1 MNITSKQRRV
11 AQLAERSE
19 YTSERLCGSN
29 PTPLILVLSSGPS
42 ERNLRGRALLKSK
55 DAGGGFETGP
65 ILPQR

>member
-42 ERNLRGRALLKSK
+42 ERNLRGRALFK
-55 DAGGGFETGP
+55 E
-65 ILPQR
+65 